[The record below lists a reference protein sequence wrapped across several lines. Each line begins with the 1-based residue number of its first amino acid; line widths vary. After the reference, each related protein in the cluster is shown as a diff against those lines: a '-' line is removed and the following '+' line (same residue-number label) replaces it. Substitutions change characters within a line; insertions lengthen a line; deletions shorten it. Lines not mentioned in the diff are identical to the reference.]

1 MVKKTADIS
10 AILKQLRSISGYF
23 EESTE
28 IDVEESLKKLKEGAE
43 LIKVGRE
50 RLKETENSFKEIE
63 KILEG

>member
-23 EESTE
+23 EEGTE

-43 LIKVGRE
+43 LIKEGRE
-50 RLKETENSFKEIE
+50 RLKKTENSFKEIE